1 MSRMVDVKKT
11 HRGVLLW
18 REDILKCERT
28 LKRPLSGFVRDLLH
42 GAVEKYSLDSTGMD
56 ALERQIGMAMESR
69 RKHHPGRRKSG
80 SARSLTVDVSSI
92 PKSVRGSAVFVK
104 ERS

>member
-42 GAVEKYSLDSTGMD
+42 GAVEKYSLDCDGADVLS
-56 ALERQIGMAMESR
+56 RQIDMAMEER
-69 RKHHPGRRKSG
+69 HRKHPGGRRGKTR
-80 SARSLTVDVSSI
+80 ALTVDVASI
-92 PKSVRGSAVFVK
+92 PKKVMGSAVFVK
-104 ERS
+104 E

>member
-28 LKRPLSGFVRDLLH
+28 LKRPLSGFVRELLH
-42 GAVEKYSLDSTGMD
+42 GAVAGYELDCDGKD
-56 ALERQIGMAMESR
+56 ALARQVEMAMEER
-69 RKHHPGRRKSG
+69 RLKHPGGRRRG
-80 SARSLTVDVSSI
+80 RRNRTLTVDVAAF
-92 PKSVRGSAVFVK
+92 PKKVRGKAVFVK
-104 ERS
+104 G

>member
-28 LKRPLSGFVRDLLH
+28 LKRPLSGFVRELLH
-42 GAVEKYSLDSTGMD
+42 GAVEKYSLDCDGAD
-56 ALERQIGMAMESR
+56 ALSRQIDLAMEER
-69 RKHHPGRRKSG
+69 RRRHP
-80 SARSLTVDVSSI
+80 SARRNKTRNLTVDVAFI
-92 PKSVRGSAVFVK
+92 PKKVRDSAIFVK
-104 ERS
+104 E

>member
-42 GAVEKYSLDSTGMD
+42 GAVEKYSLDCDGAD
-56 ALERQIGMAMESR
+56 ALSRQIDMAMEERR
-69 RKHHPGRRKSG
+69 RKHPGGRRNK
-80 SARSLTVDVSSI
+80 ARSLTVDVASI
-92 PKSVRGSAVFVK
+92 PKKVRESAVFVK
-104 ERS
+104 E